1 MRQAVALAVLLLK
14 NPAIPKGRLPWAKL
28 EHAKSLRT
36 LQGPLKLRLS
46 LLRQRRPQ
54 LLRLQLQEVQV
65 RKAKQRKEN
74 PTPVKPTS
82 SSCCDR
88 SNSRIPRSV
97 VV

>member
-14 NPAIPKGRLPWAKL
+14 NPAIPTGSLSWAKL
-28 EHAKSLRT
+28 EHAKSKRMR
-36 LQGPLKLRLS
+36 QGPLKPRLS
-46 LLRQRRPQ
+46 LLRRRQRR

-65 RKAKQRKEN
+65 RKAKQRRAN